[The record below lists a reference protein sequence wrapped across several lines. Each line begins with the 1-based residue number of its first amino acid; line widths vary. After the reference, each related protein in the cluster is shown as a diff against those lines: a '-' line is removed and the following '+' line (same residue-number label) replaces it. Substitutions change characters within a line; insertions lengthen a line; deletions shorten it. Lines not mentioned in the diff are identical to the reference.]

1 MGQVAESTVEHAAA
15 GSPNLEQALKQY
27 FGYRSFRPGQRD
39 IVEAAIARRDQL
51 VVIPTGG
58 GKSLCF
64 QLPALL
70 QPGLTVVVSPLI
82 ALMQDQ
88 VAALRDN
95 GISATFL
102 NSSLSVAELR
112 SRELELLNNVYKL
125 VYVAP
130 ERLMTEGFLPLL
142 DQIHQTIGLAQF
154 AIDEAHCVSEWGHD
168 FRPEYRQL
176 WSLRDRYPNV
186 PFMALT
192 ATATD
197 RVRQDIVHQLQL
209 RNPRIHIAS
218 FNRPNL
224 YYEVRPK
231 DRTTYPEL
239 LRLLRTTDGSA
250 IVYCFSRKRVD
261 ELTRKLQMD
270 GIEALAYHAGMDNE
284 SRADNQT
291 RFIRDDVRVMVATI
305 AFGMGINKPDVRLV
319 VHYDLPRNL
328 EGYYQESGRAG
339 RDGDPARC
347 ILYFGTGDI
356 RSIEYLIGQKPD
368 PNEQRIAQQQ
378 LRQVIDYAES
388 TVCRRTIQ
396 LGYFGEAFPGN
407 CNGCDNC
414 RNPKPLE
421 DWTIPAQKFLSCVAR
436 VRERFGTRY
445 IIDVLRGSKNER
457 ILRNNHQEL
466 STYGIGKDRTVEQW
480 QLLARSLRHEGLVDE
495 TTDGYRVLR
504 LNALSWEVLRKQREV
519 WVAVPPQRRDR
530 PTSNTEDLA
539 PEEQPLFDRLRQL
552 RKQLADEQNVPPYM
566 VFTDASLRA
575 MAKLRPLDLVQFADV
590 PGVGRRKLEQYGQ
603 TFTAAIGAFCQEF
616 NLDSPASAIN
626 QRISWEV
633 LRKQR
638 EVWVAVP
645 PQRRDRPTSNTE
657 DLAPEEQPLFDRLRQ
672 LRKQLADEQNVPP
685 YMVFTDASLRAMAK
699 LRPLDLVQ
707 FADVPGVGRRKL
719 EQYGQTFTAAIGA
732 FCQEF
737 NLDSPA
743 SAINQR
749 ISDRTSRAVSS
760 TAHTTWELYQQGL
773 RLADIAEA
781 RNLRTTTIVTHI
793 EELIRKGYAINID
806 DFVAP
811 DIQQDIV
818 RAIDHC
824 GAQRLTEIYEF
835 LQQRHTYADIRLVR
849 AAWEAETANSEN

>member
-1 MGQVAESTVEHAAA
+1 MIDRPRPTQIYRFIDRIVVTAMGQVAESTVDYSAS
-15 GSPNLEQALKQY
+15 GSSNLEQALKQY
-27 FGYRSFRPGQRD
+27 FGYRSFRPGQRE
-39 IVEAAIARRDQL
+39 IVEAAIERRDQL

-88 VAALRDN
+88 VAALHDN

-102 NSSLSVAELR
+102 NSSLGVAELR
-112 SRELELLNNVYKL
+112 SRELALLNNAYKL

-142 DQIHQTIGLAQF
+142 DRIHQTIGLAQF

-209 RNPRIHIAS
+209 RDPRIHIAS

-261 ELTRKLQMD
+261 ELTRKLQLD
-270 GIEALAYHAGMDNE
+270 GIGALSYHAGMDNE

-378 LRQVIDYAES
+378 LRQTIDYAES

-414 RNPKPLE
+414 RDPKPLE

-436 VRERFGTRY
+436 VRERFGTQY
-445 IIDVLRGSKNER
+445 IIDVLRGSKNEK

-466 STYGIGKDRTVEQW
+466 STYGIGKDRTAEQW

-552 RKQLADEQNVPPYM
+552 RKQLADEQNVPPYV

-575 MAKLRPLDLVQFADV
+575 MAKLRPLDLAQFADV

-616 NLDSPASAIN
+616 NLDSPAKAI
-626 QRISWEV
+626 
-633 LRKQR
+633 
-638 EVWVAVP
+638 
-645 PQRRDRPTSNTE
+645 D
-657 DLAPEEQPLFDRLRQ
+657 
-672 LRKQLADEQNVPP
+672 
-685 YMVFTDASLRAMAK
+685 
-699 LRPLDLVQ
+699 
-707 FADVPGVGRRKL
+707 
-719 EQYGQTFTAAIGA
+719 
-732 FCQEF
+732 
-737 NLDSPA
+737 
-743 SAINQR
+743 QR

-760 TAHTTWELYQQGL
+760 TTHTTWELYQQGL

-781 RNLRTTTIVTHI
+781 RNLRTTTIANHI

-849 AAWEAETANSEN
+849 AAWEAETTDQLAH

>member
-1 MGQVAESTVEHAAA
+1 MIGVGQTTNQTA
-15 GSPNLEQALKQY
+15 GQPTTAPDRVTDPNLDQALKQY

-39 IVEAAIARRDQL
+39 IVEAALAGRDQL

-102 NSSLSVAELR
+102 NSSLGVAELR

-130 ERLMTEGFLPLL
+130 ERLMTEGFLPLI
-142 DQIHQTIGLAQF
+142 DRIHQTIGLAQF

-209 RNPRIHIAS
+209 RDPRIHIAS

-231 DRTTYPEL
+231 DRNTYPEL

-378 LRQVIDYAES
+378 LRQTIDYAES

-414 RNPKPLE
+414 RDPKPLE

-436 VRERFGTRY
+436 VRERFGTQY
-445 IIDVLRGSKNER
+445 IIDVLRGSKNEK
-457 ILRNNHQEL
+457 ILRNGHQEL
-466 STYGIGKDRTVEQW
+466 STYGIGKDRTAEQW

-552 RKQLADEQNVPPYM
+552 RKQLADEQNVPPYV

-575 MAKLRPLDLVQFADV
+575 MAKLRPLDLAQFADV

-616 NLDSPASAIN
+616 NLDSPAKAI
-626 QRISWEV
+626 
-633 LRKQR
+633 
-638 EVWVAVP
+638 
-645 PQRRDRPTSNTE
+645 D
-657 DLAPEEQPLFDRLRQ
+657 
-672 LRKQLADEQNVPP
+672 
-685 YMVFTDASLRAMAK
+685 
-699 LRPLDLVQ
+699 
-707 FADVPGVGRRKL
+707 
-719 EQYGQTFTAAIGA
+719 
-732 FCQEF
+732 
-737 NLDSPA
+737 
-743 SAINQR
+743 QR
-749 ISDRTSRAVSS
+749 ISDRTSRAVSTTIYS
-760 TAHTTWELYQQGL
+760 TWELYQQGQ

-811 DIQQDIV
+811 EIQQEIV

-835 LQQRHTYADIRLVR
+835 LQQRYTYADIRLVR
-849 AAWEAETANSEN
+849 AAWEAETANELAH